1 MQPVEMKNILIPT
14 DFSGNSLNAVTYA
27 MSFFKDK
34 VISFYLL
41 HVSLLEEI
49 DKKVCYYKFSDTVLD
64 EKILYNPIVKLQEE
78 VRKIKKLS
86 VGKQHSFHCIHENV
100 QFIEAIRKNVEEKEI
115 DYIVMGT
122 KGASRRI
129 NSVLGSQTTAVITR
143 VKCTILV
150 IPEYAK
156 YTRPKNVVF
165 PTDFN
170 NFYKGSLLDT
180 LAEFLKIQNTSL
192 SVLHVSRKVYDLTQY
207 QKKNRNYL
215 EDYLQD
221 KPHSF
226 YYITDENIDNA
237 IEAFVKK
244 TQVDM
249 IAMIAKNLNFF
260 QRILFQP
267 MVEKISYHAK
277 IPFLVLHE

>member
-1 MQPVEMKNILIPT
+1 MKNILIPT
-14 DFSGNSLNAVTYA
+14 DFSENSLNAVTYA
-27 MSFFKDK
+27 LSFFKDK
-34 VISFYLL
+34 TIAFYLL
-41 HVSLLEEI
+41 HVSLMEKI
-49 DKKVCYYKFSDTVLD
+49 DDSVCYYKYSDTALL
-64 EKILYNPIVKLQEE
+64 EKVLYNPIEKLQAE
-78 VRKIKKLS
+78 VRKIQKLS
-86 VGKQHSFHCIHENV
+86 VGKNHSFHCIHENV

-122 KGASRRI
+122 KGASGRI

-143 VKCTILV
+143 VKCTVLV
-150 IPEYAK
+150 IPERAK
-156 YTRPKNVVF
+156 YTQPKNVVF

-180 LAEFLKIQNTSL
+180 LTGFLKIKKSYL
-192 SVLHVSRKVYDLTQY
+192 SVLYVSKKVRDLTQY

-226 YYITDENIDNA
+226 YYITDEYIDSA
-237 IEAFVKK
+237 IESFVKK
-244 TQVDM
+244 SHVDM

-267 MVEKISYHAK
+267 MVEKISYHTK